1 MATESRPAPVRA
13 GENGLLRDEVY
24 RAVVDQIVAGRLVP
38 GMRISERSLA
48 AEFGVSRM
56 PVKEAVRRLENEGF
70 VRALPRHGI
79 VVATSAQDSLREA
92 IAVRAVLEGLA
103 AGLLA
108 DRFRDGGTDVSDLR
122 LMLRRSVAD
131 MRLASSKGDA
141 ESLRGVNSRF
151 HEFIRTAC
159 GNRYLPGLTSA
170 VLAVDAAVRRNALA
184 DVREMRRGI
193 AEHARIVRRVLDG
206 DARSAEQVMR
216 SHIERSGHFVL
227 SRMSATETEGHRP

>member
-1 MATESRPAPVRA
+1 MATEPRPAPVHA
-13 GENGLLRDEVY
+13 EANGLLRDEVY

-79 VVATSAQDSLREA
+79 VVATSAQESLREA
-92 IAVRAVLEGLA
+92 IAIRAVLEGLA

-108 DRFRDGGTDVSDLR
+108 DRFGDGGAEVSDLR
-122 LMLRRSVAD
+122 RTLRESVAG
-131 MRLASSKGDA
+131 MRLASCNGDA

-159 GNRYLPGLTSA
+159 GNRYLPGLTST

-193 AEHARIVRRVLDG
+193 TEHARIARRILDG
-206 DARSAEQVMR
+206 DARGAEDVMR
-216 SHIERSGHFVL
+216 SHIERSGRFVL
-227 SRMSATETEGHRP
+227 SRMSIAEAEGHRQ